1 MKGTVS
7 ICCFLYLLLLQA
19 TAGKNTY
26 LVLCRVMHCEEY
38 SCLCM
43 AAPNDSIG
51 DMVLVWRE
59 AGNATAVGWMVLH
72 IQKQLFR
79 LLQLS
84 GVV

>member
-1 MKGTVS
+1 
-7 ICCFLYLLLLQA
+7 
-19 TAGKNTY
+19 
-26 LVLCRVMHCEEY
+26 MHCEEY

-84 GVV
+84 GVVWYGQKYIFVLILEGFYLEIALASGTR